1 MFNISLFFFFGNS
14 IFEIFL
20 SWFHIIAKIVS
31 YQDAEAILEDI
42 SPSPLQ
48 VVGYGVVRQI
58 ACLIS

>member
-1 MFNISLFFFFGNS
+1 MFTISLAFFFPFGNS

-20 SWFHIIAKIVS
+20 SWFHIIVS
-31 YQDAEAILEDI
+31 FQDAEAILEDI

>member
-20 SWFHIIAKIVS
+20 SWFHIIVS
-31 YQDAEAILEDI
+31 FQDAEAILEDI

-58 ACLIS
+58 ARLIS